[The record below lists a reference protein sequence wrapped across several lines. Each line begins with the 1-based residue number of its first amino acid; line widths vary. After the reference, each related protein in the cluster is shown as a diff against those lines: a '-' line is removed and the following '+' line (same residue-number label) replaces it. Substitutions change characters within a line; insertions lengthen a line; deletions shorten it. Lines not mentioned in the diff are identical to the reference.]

1 MTKSVAAAIASL
13 VLAAIPTAAQTTA
26 ELLQK
31 GIYAQETEGNLDNA
45 ILIYRQIVNSAPSQR
60 DLAAQAQYRLAQ
72 ALLQKGDLATA
83 SKEFERLARDYSDQS
98 NLVSSLAAQLRPVPG
113 GRSGGARGPAGAQSG
128 VDPQALI
135 NAARQARVSEL
146 TARLAELR
154 TTYNEGHP
162 EVQRLEAQ
170 LQDLKKA
177 AVNLS
182 AQEGAALTAQSQALF
197 ATKFDPAKSVTLM
210 GSVSQVIWTNPRAW
224 LKIQNTQGEWTFV
237 LASPNSLVGT
247 GKMTRA
253 TLQPGMNVRITGV
266 LANDGSQTVRADTI
280 SSEEPSGEV
289 RVIFDRTWL
298 PPAPQ

>member
-13 VLAAIPTAAQTTA
+13 MLAAIPTAAQTTA

-72 ALLQKGDLATA
+72 ALLQKGDLTTA
-83 SKEFERLARDYSDQS
+83 SKEFERLARDYADQS

-113 GRSGGARGPAGAQSG
+113 GRSGGARGPAGAQAEAQQKLQ
-128 VDPQALI
+128 D
-135 NAARQARVSEL
+135 ARQARVAEL

-182 AQEGAALTAQSQALF
+182 VEPEALTAQSRALF
-197 ATKFDPAKSVTLM
+197 ATKFDAAKSVTLM

-224 LKIQNTQGEWTFV
+224 LKIQNTQGEWTLV
-237 LASPNSLVGT
+237 LAAPNSLVGT

>member
-13 VLAAIPTAAQTTA
+13 VLAAFPTAAQTTA

-72 ALLQKGDLATA
+72 VLLQKGDLTTA
-83 SKEFERLARDYSDQS
+83 SKEFERLARDYADQS
-98 NLVSSLAAQLRPVPG
+98 NLVSSLAAQMRPAAVG
-113 GRSGGARGPAGAQSG
+113 AGRSGGRSPAGAQSA

-135 NAARQARVSEL
+135 NAARQARAAEL

-154 TTYNEGHP
+154 TTYAEGHP
-162 EVQRLEAQ
+162 EVQRVEAQ

-182 AQEGAALTAQSQALF
+182 AEQEALTAQSRALF

-210 GSVSQVIWTNPRAW
+210 GSVSQVSWTNPRAW

-237 LASPNSLVGT
+237 LAAPNSLVGT

-253 TLQPGMNVRITGV
+253 TLQPGVNVRITGV

>member
-135 NAARQARVSEL
+135 NAARQARVAEL

>member
-135 NAARQARVSEL
+135 NAARQARVAEL

-237 LASPNSLVGT
+237 LAAPNSLVGT

-253 TLQPGMNVRITGV
+253 TLQPGMNVRITGI
-266 LANDGSQTVRADTI
+266 LAKDGSQTVRADTI